1 MEILQV
7 RNWENGG
14 GSKSA
19 LPPIVPR
26 SCKGILGLIEGRHY
40 LSRSHPGSPPV
51 ALYFFRYLLVSHLL
65 NPSMQTTFVHLAP
78 PSFQSE
84 TVELWAPFETAEH
97 LVTALPSPPYLP
109 QILASPKQLIGLHRE
124 GSMGMEPRWFW
135 SNGLVFMGFFLPI
148 LAFPFGRF

>member
-40 LSRSHPGSPPV
+40 LRRSHPGDSPPET
-51 ALYFFRYLLVSHLL
+51 LYFFRYLLVSHLL
-65 NPSMQTTFVHLAP
+65 NPSMLPPLSPLPP

-84 TVELWAPFETAEH
+84 TVEPSAPFETAEQP
-97 LVTALPSPPYLP
+97 VTALPKFPPNHLP
-109 QILASPKQLIGLHRE
+109 QILAMTHPSSSYDCRE
-124 GSMGMEPRWFW
+124 RTVWEWNLDGSGAMDWFLW
-135 SNGLVFMGFFLPI
+135 ASSSLF
-148 LAFPFGRF
+148 

>member
-40 LSRSHPGSPPV
+40 LRRSHPGSPPV

-97 LVTALPSPPYLP
+97 PVTALPSPPYLP
-109 QILASPKQLIGLHRE
+109 QILAMTHPSSSYDCIERTVWEWNLD
-124 GSMGMEPRWFW
+124 GSGAMDWFLW
-135 SNGLVFMGFFLPI
+135 ASSSLF
-148 LAFPFGRF
+148 